1 MLPAAYAALTIVQTA
16 ARNSVDVLKVA
27 EVHFTLGQ
35 RLGLD
40 RLLSRIVELP
50 RDDRWQT
57 MARAA
62 LRDDLHAVHAQ
73 LTADVLSSAAG
84 RDEERE
90 GSDRRLGEVEH
101 RRTGVGQDPAVDHRQ
116 PGRPGPRLGRPA
128 DRSGVAADRGL
139 SGRADSVPHERIR
152 GMRVDLH
159 THSSVSDGTDEPA
172 ALVRQARDAGL
183 DVVALTD
190 HDTFDG
196 LDEAV
201 AAGEQF
207 GVQVVRGMELSCARV
222 GSSVHL
228 LAYGADPASPGLAAE
243 MLRVRGGRMGRLAGV
258 LEKLAELG
266 VPVTEAQVLTQVG
279 NSPSVGRPHIADALI
294 AAGHVRDRQEAFDR
308 FLADGGPAHVHRY
321 AIDIERGIDL
331 VHQAGGLAVIAHP
344 WGRGR
349 ERVLPA
355 AVLEALAD
363 DHRSRRDRGGSPRSR
378 PGDPSPA
385 P

>member
-1 MLPAAYAALTIVQTA
+1 
-16 ARNSVDVLKVA
+16 
-27 EVHFTLGQ
+27 
-35 RLGLD
+35 
-40 RLLSRIVELP
+40 
-50 RDDRWQT
+50 
-57 MARAA
+57 
-62 LRDDLHAVHAQ
+62 
-73 LTADVLSSAAG
+73 
-84 RDEERE
+84 
-90 GSDRRLGEVEH
+90 
-101 RRTGVGQDPAVDHRQ
+101 
-116 PGRPGPRLGRPA
+116 
-128 DRSGVAADRGL
+128 
-139 SGRADSVPHERIR
+139 
-152 GMRVDLH
+152 MRVDLH

-201 AAGEQF
+201 ATGEEV
-207 GVQVVRGMELSCARV
+207 GVQVVRGMELSCARL

-228 LAYGADPASPGLAAE
+228 LAYGADPASPGLATE
-243 MLRVRGGRMGRLAGV
+243 MQRVRGGRMGRLAGV

-266 VPVTEAQVLTQVG
+266 VPVTEAEVLVQVG

-294 AAGHVRDRQEAFDR
+294 AAGHIRDRQEAFDR

-349 ERVLPA
+349 ERIMPVA
-355 AVLEALAD
+355 TLESLAD
-363 DHRSRRDRGGSPRSR
+363 DHGLDGIEVDHQDHDPETRRKLRDLAERLDLLITGASDYHGAGKVDHDLGCNTTAPAVFAEISRRLARR
-378 PGDPSPA
+378 
-385 P
+385 